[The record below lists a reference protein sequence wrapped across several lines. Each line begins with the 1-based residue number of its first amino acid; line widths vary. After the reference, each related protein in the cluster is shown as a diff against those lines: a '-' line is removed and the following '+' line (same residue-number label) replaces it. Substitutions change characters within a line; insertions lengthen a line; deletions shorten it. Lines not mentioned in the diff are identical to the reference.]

1 MRKKFI
7 VLISIFI
14 ILVLIL
20 FGLSKINTTPPKYNA
35 QKPIGEQLNY
45 TIVGI
50 EAGAG
55 LMSKTQEALTRYPN
69 LQKNHWQLMP
79 SSTASMISSLDKS
92 IKYKQPIVV
101 LCWQP
106 HWIFKKYKLKFLKDP
121 KHVYSKGET
130 ITTITN
136 KKMRSEKPGAFKLL
150 QQFKWTPSDM
160 STVMMDVT
168 NGMKPNV
175 AAQKFIKKHPDL
187 VKKWLKNV
195 PNGHGQSVKLSYV
208 AWDSEIASTN
218 LVMELLKYKGYNAS
232 IYPMEIQPMWISV
245 ATGSIDAS
253 LSAWLPQTS
262 KPLYDQYKNK
272 IDIAGES
279 LHGAKAGLIVP
290 KYMKNINS
298 IEDLN
303 K

>member
-7 VLISIFI
+7 TSVSIIFI
-14 ILVLIL
+14 LGLIL
-20 FGLSKINTTPPKYNA
+20 FGCSKLNTKPAKYNPN
-35 QKPIGEQLNY
+35 KPIGEQLNY
-45 TIVGI
+45 TLIGI

-55 LMSKTQEALTRYPN
+55 LMNTTQQALKEYPN

-79 SSTASMISSLDKS
+79 SSTASMISTLDKS

-101 LCWQP
+101 LGWQP

-121 KHVYSKGET
+121 KKVYGKSEN

-136 KKMRSEKPGAFKLL
+136 KKMKNEKPGAFKLL
-150 QQFKWTPSDM
+150 QQFKWSPSNM
-160 STVMMDVT
+160 SDVMMDVN
-168 NGMKPNV
+168 NGIKPNI
-175 AAQKFIKKHPDL
+175 AAKRFIKKNPNL
-187 VKKWLKNV
+187 VKKWLKNI
-195 PNGHGQSVKLSYV
+195 PNGHGQSVKLTYV

-218 LVMELLKYKGYNAS
+218 VVMELLKSKGYDAS
-232 IYPMEIQPMWISV
+232 IYAMEVQPMWISV
-245 ATGSIDAS
+245 ATGSADAS
-253 LSAWLPQTS
+253 LAAWLPNTS
-262 KPLYDQYKNK
+262 RTLFNQYKNK
-272 IDIAGES
+272 ITIAGES
-279 LHGAKAGLIVP
+279 LNGAKVGLVVP